1 MASINFEDYQKNQ
14 EGPTEER
21 KSFSVG
27 SLETK
32 DTQYYVEEDNVLFD
46 FIELDFGDQ
55 GIGVEVWMSFLGEEF
70 KMKVDMLS
78 KEDFDNLDVGNFL
91 GSHLMENLG
100 CLKCRSEF
108 FGKLCD
114 LKHGDEENEET

>member
-91 GSHLMENLG
+91 GIHLMENLG
-100 CLKCRSEF
+100 CLKCRSELF
-108 FGKLCD
+108 EKLCD
-114 LKHGDEENEET
+114 LKHEDEEDEET

>member
-14 EGPTEER
+14 EGPAEEK

-27 SLETK
+27 SLEAK

-78 KEDFDNLDVGNFL
+78 KEEFDNLDVGNFL
-91 GSHLMENLG
+91 GIHLMENLG
-100 CLKCRSEF
+100 CLKCRSELF
-108 FGKLCD
+108 EKLCD
-114 LKHGDEENEET
+114 LKHGDEEDEET